1 MRADGNVLLPVDTVG
16 RALELIL
23 ILEQVN
29 LFWKLYQKNVLK
41 ILFWVMVQLEESQN
55 LLLAVLGTTTF
66 DLSYLLSDKC
76 GHKHNW
82 LCQEFP
88 WMDEWLYCEVLW
100 AYTWQCFYVEVSFSC
115 ISFVVPCI
123 QNNCPHT
130 ALASHVLLISI
141 FTPIDCLNRNAYKHV
156 IQRWY

>member
-1 MRADGNVLLPVDTVG
+1 
-16 RALELIL
+16 
-23 ILEQVN
+23 
-29 LFWKLYQKNVLK
+29 LYQKNVLK

-100 AYTWQCFYVEVSFSC
+100 AYTWQCFYVEV
-115 ISFVVPCI
+115 
-123 QNNCPHT
+123 
-130 ALASHVLLISI
+130 
-141 FTPIDCLNRNAYKHV
+141 
-156 IQRWY
+156 